1 MVESTDSKGTKDVL
15 SQCISAENPGLL
27 RRSICTLSRET
38 VRESVT
44 PC

>member
-15 SQCISAENPGLL
+15 SQCVSAENPGLL
-27 RRSICTLSRET
+27 RRSIRALSRES
-38 VRESVT
+38 VRESVI